1 MPDFLDYCFTVRVVF
16 WAETKKP
23 PGKVVFSKVQ

>member
-1 MPDFLDYCFTVRVVF
+1 MRKRSLIP
-16 WAETKKP
+16 ETKKP